1 MSNRSLSAVMTVF
14 LIFFGVSLLDSV
26 RRGHWW
32 VALFWVAMATV
43 FYRCGLRAK
52 PAPEH

>member
-14 LIFFGVSLLDSV
+14 LIFFGVSLFESV

-32 VALFWVAMATV
+32 VALFWVAMAIV
-43 FYRCGLRAK
+43 FYRFGLRGR
-52 PAPEH
+52 PQPR